1 MPHTDKPAHTL
12 TESIDQL
19 ERIREELLRIQRAL
33 EKIERAPPDADPP
46 SEASWLRCTPF
57 RFSRLGRTVTL
68 TVQPSSLPSKK
79 KRPSVE
85 SNAA

>member
-46 SEASWLRCTPF
+46 SEA
-57 RFSRLGRTVTL
+57 
-68 TVQPSSLPSKK
+68 
-79 KRPSVE
+79 
-85 SNAA
+85 